1 MVIGETEGIRFR
13 FEVVES
19 IDGFSV
25 RRTHRE
31 AVDCGEEAEI
41 LFRTAQA
48 AFAYAELAA
57 LQDRVDA
64 GDPDELPGDT
74 IATYRLVTARFARLR
89 DDLGDHGVSGALLG
103 AWMRAEARERQRQ
116 VH

>member
-19 IDGFSV
+19 IDGFTV
-25 RRTHRE
+25 RRGHLE
-31 AVDCGEEAEI
+31 AVDCGEGAEI

-48 AFAYAELAA
+48 AFAYAEMAA
-57 LQDRVDA
+57 LRDRVDA
-64 GDPDELPGDT
+64 GESDESDGET
-74 IATYRLVTARFARLR
+74 AASFRLVTARLARIR
-89 DDLGDHGVSGALLG
+89 NDLGDHGVSGALLG
-103 AWMRAEARERQRQ
+103 AWTRAEARERQRQ